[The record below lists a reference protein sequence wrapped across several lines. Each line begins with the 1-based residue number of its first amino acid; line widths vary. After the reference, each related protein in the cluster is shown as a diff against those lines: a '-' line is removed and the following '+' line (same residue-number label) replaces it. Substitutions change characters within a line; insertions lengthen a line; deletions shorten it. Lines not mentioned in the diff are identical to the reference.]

1 MASNAITFVKRPT
14 LYAYNE
20 KTGEQVNVGDTVSSF
35 RDELAT
41 VVSLSRATIPGKSGK
56 VVVEWHGET
65 PSGARGYEQEY
76 YDGVFGLVVTDV
88 PPGEYDVYT
97 LDNQGT
103 GHLYERNVK
112 AHNVIR
118 VMADGMMK
126 REHWEGGDFHP
137 SK

>member
-1 MASNAITFVKRPT
+1 MARSTITFVKRPT

-20 KTGEQVNVGDTVSSF
+20 KTGEEVFVGNIVKTSDGEIARVT
-35 RDELAT
+35 T
-41 VVSLSRATIPGKSGK
+41 LSRATIPGKSGK
-56 VVVEWHGET
+56 VVVRWIET
-65 PSGARGYEQEY
+65 TSGPTDYEQEY

-103 GHLYERNVK
+103 GHLYKRNVK